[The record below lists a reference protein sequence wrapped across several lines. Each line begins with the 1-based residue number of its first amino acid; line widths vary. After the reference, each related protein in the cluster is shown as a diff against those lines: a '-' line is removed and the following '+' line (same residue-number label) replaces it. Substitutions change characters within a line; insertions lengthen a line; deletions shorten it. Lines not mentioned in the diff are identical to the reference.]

1 MTSPGIPTGGPPT
14 TSQEGVIDK
23 GGEDISVNCK
33 NGSEEE
39 ASAGGEWNR
48 SEADAVFHVVIFMG
62 WLVSRDGF
70 SNGEVQGREL
80 DCSKLNVLLL
90 NRRMIIAP
98 GKKLIGREEKLIC
111 VFKWTSLQRSFYVG
125 VLFLRDWHNLDSD
138 FGKPGPLTNFALQNE
153 LHVDGA
159 RYVDVDAS
167 SQIVII
173 ARRLSGMAG
182 RHLLTKVSLI
192 DPHEKENIELP
203 SSTKAV
209 RDLRASPHSRLA
221 LVATL
226 GKKLS
231 VISTESNN
239 TILSYDLPA
248 AAWSCSWDI
257 SSLHYVY
264 TGLQNGMVL
273 AFDMRQTRRPVES
286 IADLTCNPIH
296 TLHSLSP
303 DPTVPSGVRTIL
315 SASSVGLCEWNFG
328 ASEQRPYL
336 VPESENQG
344 VCISLACCP
353 KSDDIVASFRPKVEM
368 SGEMNLSQSFPTPST
383 SLTGHGVQG
392 SHVLYKRLGGR
403 CYQKLGSTFAN
414 VDDLRLPKS
423 AILDRGNHNVLFASA
438 DDTRRELVLQELPS
452 LRAVQHL
459 TSPNHPIRDVK
470 YTHVGEKELLSC
482 LSDDMLQLFS
492 LKSL

>member
-1 MTSPGIPTGGPPT
+1 MELAEEDQLLQLLDDVSNGAVPGDESDSDESESDGWESDSDESDSDDSDEEEEEGGEDVAEIVPATTSPRVPTGGPPT
-14 TSQEGVIDK
+14 TMQEGVIDK

-39 ASAGGEWNR
+39 ASGGGEWNR
-48 SEADAVFHVVIFMG
+48 SEVDVDFALKWNGPIFSDEQNCSEKTRLLEDKCASLEQKNDYCSRKEVDWQRREADLHLQVDQLTERTRYLEG
-62 WLVSRDGF
+62 
-70 SNGEVQGREL
+70 
-80 DCSKLNVLLL
+80 LLEDKQ
-90 NRRMIIAP
+90 R
-98 GKKLIGREEKLIC
+98 
-111 VFKWTSLQRSFYVG
+111 RSFG
-125 VLFLRDWHNLDSD
+125 LFTANGSCQGQAILGHNLDSD
-138 FGKPGPLTNFALQNE
+138 FGKPGPLTNFVLQLLLLMMKRISFCLGAGLALEFAAAFNE
-153 LHVDGA
+153 LHMDGA

-286 IADLTCNPIH
+286 MAGLTCNPIH

-303 DPTVPSGVRTIL
+303 DSTVPSGVRTIL

-328 ASEQRPYL
+328 ASEQSMFLGNGGETAIQLIPGTVSRIP
-336 VPESENQG
+336 
-344 VCISLACCP
+344 
-353 KSDDIVASFRPKVEM
+353 DDRSIAFS
-368 SGEMNLSQSFPTPST
+368 SQSPICN
-383 SLTGHGVQG
+383 
-392 SHVLYKRLGGR
+392 YKL
-403 CYQKLGSTFAN
+403 
-414 VDDLRLPKS
+414 
-423 AILDRGNHNVLFASA
+423 ILDLKNGNG
-438 DDTRRELVLQELPS
+438 P
-452 LRAVQHL
+452 
-459 TSPNHPIRDVK
+459 
-470 YTHVGEKELLSC
+470 
-482 LSDDMLQLFS
+482 
-492 LKSL
+492 